1 MTTSNPKLNKVTRV
15 EFFPL
20 THTYLLDGEKYLIG
34 VTELMKNQNL
44 SANYSFIDQEVLDHA
59 ADLGT
64 QAHEAI
70 ESYCNGEATQD
81 TPLIKSFRKLGL
93 DIIATEYLVTDYE
106 VVASSIDLVAKV
118 DDNTVDLIDMKR
130 TSTVHKDA
138 LAAQLGIYKVLFEA
152 INPDIKV
159 RNCYCLPIKKGNKDD
174 ILKDTCNKLVEITP
188 MSADKVKAVI
198 EAERD
203 GNLFRDDS
211 TDPTTTEVANVVEGF
226 LSVGFGDAIKLIADL
241 QAQVKEVEESIASAK
256 ETIYQEMLAKGVDK
270 LEIDGITLT
279 VKKPYTTN
287 KFDSTAFKKDHADLA
302 EQYTKESEVKGS
314 LIIKIK

>member
-1 MTTSNPKLNKVTRV
+1 MKLNPVSRV
-15 EFFPL
+15 EFLPF
-20 THTYLLDGEKYLIG
+20 THQYILDGERELIG
-34 VTELMKNQNL
+34 VTTLMKHQGL
-44 SANYSFIDQEVLDHA
+44 SPDYSFIDEDVLLHA

-70 ESYCNGEATQD
+70 EAYCNGESSVE
-81 TPLIKSFRKLGL
+81 TPLIRSFKKLGL

-106 VVASSIDLVAKV
+106 VVASSIDLVARV

-130 TSTVHKDA
+130 TSTVHKEA
-138 LAAQLGIYKVLFEA
+138 LASQLGIYKVLFES

-174 ILKDTCNKLVEITP
+174 ILKDTCAKLVEITP

-203 GNLFRDDS
+203 GDLFRDES

-241 QAQVKEVEESIASAK
+241 TAQVKEVEESIASAK

-270 LEIDGITLT
+270 LEVDGVSITL
-279 VKKPYTTN
+279 KRPYETTRV
-287 KFDSTAFKKDHADLA
+287 DSKALQTDFPEVYERVAK
-302 EQYTKESEVKGS
+302 TSSVKGN
-314 LIIKIK
+314 ITIKLK

>member
-1 MTTSNPKLNKVTRV
+1 MELNKVTRV

-20 THTYLLDGEKYLIG
+20 THTYILDGEKYLIG
-34 VTELMKNQNL
+34 VTELMKKHGL
-44 SANYSFIDQEVLDHA
+44 SPNYSMIDEATLLYA
-59 ADLGT
+59 AEMGT
-64 QAHEAI
+64 QAHQLI
-70 ESYCNGEATQD
+70 EDYINGLPVPEST
-81 TPLIKSFRKLGL
+81 LVKSFRKLGL

-138 LAAQLGIYKVLFEA
+138 LASQLGIYKVLFEA

-203 GNLFRDDS
+203 GNLFRDES

-241 QAQVKEVEESIASAK
+241 TAQVKEVEESIASAK

-287 KFDSTAFKKDHADLA
+287 KFDSTAFMKDHADLA